1 MDFFTQKFT
10 RREFLKL
17 MGLGAVAVALPNSL
31 VKAALT
37 DFSEGSWARITRYRL
52 YVFEEPSEKSK
63 VQDLLK
69 FDQLVR
75 IEDTLSV
82 KDSKGKEHP
91 WLKIGA
97 DAYIQPV
104 FVQYV
109 ETHRNVSTV
118 PIPEGGCLGEIT
130 VPSIDAFYV
139 PRGTFAKRHY
149 YYSST
154 HWVRSRVYDEFGV
167 PWYELPDD
175 MNGASYF
182 VRAYAVRLVPAEELT
197 AISPEVPPDQ
207 KRIKLDLKTETV
219 TAYEYDKPVF
229 STLVST
235 GLAEGSTP
243 LGTFKT
249 HRKRPYRRMVLQS
262 GDRNVDYDLPGVP
275 WVSYITMSGVAF
287 HGAYWHSNWGYRMS
301 NGCINM
307 RSPDAKWLYRWCNP
321 TVPADVEYLVGET
334 GTRVDVVYDM

>member
-1 MDFFTQKFT
+1 MDFFSQKFT
-10 RREFLKL
+10 RRDFLKIL
-17 MGLGAVAVALPNSL
+17 GLGAVAAAIPGSLAKALSM
-31 VKAALT
+31 
-37 DFSEGSWARITRYRL
+37 DFTEGSWARITRYRL
-52 YVFEEPSEKSK
+52 YVFAEPSEKSK

-75 IEDTLSV
+75 IEDTLSI
-82 KDSKGKEHP
+82 KDSKGNQHP
-91 WLKIGA
+91 WLKLGE

-109 ETHRNVSTV
+109 ETHRNVSSD

-130 VPSIDAFYV
+130 VPAIDAFYK

-154 HWVRSRVYDEFGV
+154 HWVRSRVFDEYGV

-197 AISPEVPPDQ
+197 PISPEVPPDQ
-207 KRIKLDLKTETV
+207 KRIKLDLRSQTV
-219 TAYEYDKPVF
+219 TAYEYDEPVF
-229 STLVST
+229 SALVST

-243 LGTFKT
+243 LGVFKT

-287 HGAYWHSNWGYRMS
+287 HGAYWHSNWGI
-301 NGCINM
+301 G
-307 RSPDAKWLYRWCNP
+307 
-321 TVPADVEYLVGET
+321 
-334 GTRVDVVYDM
+334 